1 MKAFDPRT
9 FLSRVLP
16 WPGASPGYVNIH
28 VMGKKNEQTPDGKT
42 VVKTFWSGTPT
53 KNVDEFVTSLMGY
66 MGWPVMPDIY
76 MCMSQ
81 QAKTRLINGKI
92 RAAKSQAEA
101 LEMKSLYADLDVKE
115 GQYTTPTEACAAV
128 YTMADA
134 EKIPR
139 PTAVVFSGGGVH
151 VYWISKVNLPV
162 EKWQQYADGLKGCL
176 EHHKVKADL
185 MVTGDSARVLRVPG
199 TYNMKLANQP
209 RPVWCAILQPDD
221 LDFDTQLVPLL
232 KYADQAKGM
241 ASATFSALPTLPGK
255 MDWGHDT
262 EEEAG
267 LTAGIQPYEL
277 DPRPIFREGGCP
289 MYREALRT
297 GGKGES
303 QGVWMLQVLGT
314 TFMEGGHAVAHKIS
328 KGYDTYDPNEV
339 DGMWQRKMA
348 ERSTNHLG
356 WPSCQAFKGAGCKA
370 CVGCPHLALGKSPLN
385 LRGVQSPNLGQVAAA
400 ASNGVAPALAY
411 SQVGAQG
418 GNQSAAPG
426 AGPSTLTGLPIVTQ
440 FDMPHGFI
448 CEKGMVYKEVVN
460 KGGGRGQNPPTTEYK
475 PLFKQPI
482 YHPWAEMTDLHFTV
496 HTDKVGYRQVT
507 IPLSEMTSHKLETRL
522 VNEQIKSETNN
533 LQYMKDFLMSFLAV
547 LHQRAEA
554 EKCAPFGWLKKEDVI
569 LGFSYGGVLY
579 KTDGTTGPVG
589 RIDPKIA
596 VMYTPSG
603 KEQCWHDAYKLVYDQ
618 ERPGL
623 EAIVAMHF
631 GAPLMVFTG
640 EYGGVMSVFGESG
653 AGKSTAC
660 DIGLAI
666 WGGPVLCKAR
676 ESATYK
682 SVLERMGAIQNLPF
696 SWDEVK
702 EDAQDKAYKCL
713 YQVSTGGTG
722 DRLHSDTSFQERKL
736 WHTICGIFSNPSFAN
751 YVQKRNGA
759 TTAGVNRIFEW
770 KEEVASVDSSGQIS
784 SGDAGRMLRALDSNF
799 GQVGKKWA
807 AWLAANHASAKATTV
822 DWSHWFENEVK
833 DPTRNT
839 NEERFWIAVC
849 AAVMAGADLA
859 HTALGIPFRLEELRD
874 FLVSKIREQRQK
886 VIEENVQGG
895 SKDWTESMLTRFLQA
910 SVRNT
915 IRTQRAPTGPGV
927 PGHIDTLHGTYLQ
940 GNPVWAQWVL
950 DNNQLRFSRSAMDDW
965 AKSNEVDG
973 IAIRTGLKKHFG
985 AKVTKCTLA
994 AGTQFAG
1001 GPDYNWI
1008 IQLVPGTELHNVM
1021 IMSGDV

>member
-1 MKAFDPRT
+1 MQAYDPRA
-9 FLSRVLP
+9 FLARVLP

-28 VMGKKNEQTPDGKT
+28 VMGKKQEQTPDGKT
-42 VVKTFWSGTPT
+42 VTKTFWSGTPT
-53 KNVDEFVTSLMGY
+53 KNVEEFVTALMGY
-66 MGWPVMPDIY
+66 MGWPTMPDIY

-81 QAKTRLINGKI
+81 QAKTRLVNGKI

-101 LEMKSLYADLDVKE
+101 LEMKSIYADLDVKE
-115 GQYTTPTEACAAV
+115 GQYTKPTEAIAAV

-139 PTAVVFSGGGVH
+139 PTAIVFSGGGVH
-151 VYWISKVNLPV
+151 TYWISKTNLPV
-162 EKWQQYADGLKGCL
+162 EKWQQFADGLKGCL
-176 EHHKVKADL
+176 EHHKVKCDL

-199 TYNMKLANQP
+199 TWNMKLANQP
-209 RPVWCAILQPDD
+209 RAVSCVILQPDD

-232 KYADQAKGM
+232 KYAGQAKPTVPM
-241 ASATFSALPTLPGK
+241 FQALPTLPGK

-277 DPRPIFREGGCP
+277 DPRPILKGCP
-289 MYREALRT
+289 MYREAFAT
-297 GGKGES
+297 GGKGVS
-303 QGVWMLQVLGT
+303 QGLWMLQVLGT
-314 TFMEGGHAVAHKIS
+314 TFMEGGDAVAHKIS
-328 KGYDTYDPNEV
+328 RLYDGYDPSETDAMV
-339 DGMWQRKMA
+339 ARKRA
-348 ERSTNHLG
+348 ERITQHLG
-356 WPSCQAFKGAGCKA
+356 WPSCQAFKGAGSKA
-370 CVGCPHLALGKSPLN
+370 CAGCPLLALGKSPLN
-385 LRGVQSPNLGQVAAA
+385 IRGVQPSNLGQVAA
-400 ASNGVAPALAY
+400 SYTSGVAVP
-411 SQVGAQG
+411 V
-418 GNQSAAPG
+418 APG
-426 AGPSTLTGLPIVTQ
+426 TQGAGAGAVPVTSGVGGANPPLAGLPIVTQ
-440 FDMPHGFI
+440 FDMPPGFI

-507 IPLSEMTSHKLETRL
+507 IPLAEMTSHKLETRL
-522 VNEQIKSETNN
+522 VNEQIKSETGNF
-533 LQYMKDFLMSFLAV
+533 QYMKGFLMDFLNV

-554 EKCAPFGWLKKEDVI
+554 EKCAPFGWVKKEDVI

-579 KTDGTTGPVG
+579 KPDGTTGPVG
-589 RIDPKIA
+589 RIDPRIA
-596 VMYTPSG
+596 AMYTPSG
-603 KEQCWHDAYKLVYDQ
+603 KEQVWHDAYKLVYDQ
-618 ERPGL
+618 KRPGL

-702 EDAQDKAYKCL
+702 EDAQEKAYKCL

-722 DRLHSDTSFQERKL
+722 DRLHSDISFQERKL

-751 YVQKRNGA
+751 FVQKKNGG
-759 TTAGVNRIFEW
+759 TTAGVNRVFEW
-770 KEEVASVDSSGQIS
+770 KEEVAAVDSSGQIS
-784 SGDAGRMLRALDSNF
+784 SGDAGRMLRELDSNF

-807 AWLAANHASAKATTV
+807 AWLAVNHVAAKETTV
-822 DWSHWFENEVK
+822 FWSHWFEDEVK

-839 NEERFWIAVC
+839 NEERFWVAMC

-859 HTALGIPFRLEELRD
+859 HTALNIPFRLEKLRD
-874 FLVSKIREQRQK
+874 FLVAKIREQRQK
-886 VIEENVQGG
+886 VADDNVQGG

-910 SVRNT
+910 SVKNT
-915 IRTQRAPTGPGV
+915 IRTQVAPAGPGV
-927 PGHIDTLHGTYLQ
+927 PSRIDPLHGTYVQ

-950 DNNQLRFSRSAMDDW
+950 DNNQLRFSRAAMDDW
-965 AKSNEVDG
+965 AKSHEVDG
-973 IAIRTGLKKHFG
+973 LAIRTGLKKHFG
-985 AKVTKCTLA
+985 AKLSKCTLA

-1001 GPDYNWI
+1001 GPDHNWI

-1021 IMSGDV
+1021 IMSASN